1 MSTMN
6 LALKAPPLALR
17 EQAPGPARATPTAAS
32 PATGATPQADA
43 APAALELR
51 NVCKSYG
58 SGSARTEVLDQLNL
72 RIEPG
77 EFVAIVGFSGS
88 GKTTLVS
95 LLAGLA
101 QADSGQVLKD
111 GQPITAPGPDRGV
124 VFQSYSLMP
133 WLTVRENIALAV
145 DRVFASDSRTQR
157 NERVSRYISMVGL
170 TPAADK
176 KPAQLSGGMRQRVSV
191 ARALATNPDV
201 LLMDEP
207 LSALDA
213 LTRANLQDEI
223 VRIWSEERKTV
234 LLITNDVD
242 EALMMADRII
252 PLETG
257 PRAKLG
263 PSFKVDID
271 RPRDRR
277 AMNHDVRFQALRAQ
291 ITQHLLGLAHQ
302 RDTDQGTQIIALPQ
316 LTPREVA
323 PQRLPTAASLFR
335 MRHAAQAEAIE
346 NDLVAAARAAAPT
359 LLSPTPADAAANEH
373 ISDGR
378 FVEFS
383 QVVKVYPGAN
393 GPQTVVD
400 GFDMKIRRGEFI
412 SVIGHSG
419 CGKST
424 VLSMIAGLTD
434 ISEGVIVLDG
444 REVANAGPDRGLV
457 FQAPSLVPWLTA
469 FENVMLGV
477 ARVFPHATQAERNNT
492 VAYYLGRVGLGNA
505 MDKRAA
511 DLSNGMKQRVGI
523 ARAFALNPKLLLL
536 DEPFGM
542 LDSLTRWDL
551 QEVLMETWARSQ
563 VTAIMVTHDVDEA
576 ILLAD
581 RVVMMSNGP
590 RAKIGRIM
598 DVPLPRPRTR
608 EALLSHPR
616 YYELREE
623 LIGFLEDCGKQH

>member
-1 MSTMN
+1 MN
-6 LALKAPPLALR
+6 LALKSPLGL
-17 EQAPGPARATPTAAS
+17 PAIATTTAAVA
-32 PATGATPQADA
+32 PASRPMLVVPQAEPA
-43 APAALELR
+43 VAALELR
-51 NVCKSYG
+51 GVCKCYG
-58 SGSARTEVLDQLNL
+58 SGAARSEVLHDLNL
-72 RIEPG
+72 RIAPG

-95 LLAGLA
+95 LLAGLI

-111 GQPITAPGPDRGV
+111 GLPITGPGPDRGV

-133 WLTVRENIALAV
+133 WLSVRDNVALAV
-145 DRVFASDSRTQR
+145 DRVFAAESAPQR
-157 NERVSRYISMVGL
+157 AERVKHYVSMVGL
-170 TPAADK
+170 TPAIDK

-191 ARALATNPDV
+191 ARALATEPDV
-201 LLMDEP
+201 LLLDEP

-223 VRIWSEERKTV
+223 VRIWGAGASEGAARKTV

-257 PRAKLG
+257 PRARLG
-263 PSFKVDID
+263 SSFEVDIP

-277 AMNHDVRFQALRAQ
+277 EMNHEPRFQALRGE
-291 ITQHLLGLAHQ
+291 ITQHLIGLSQQ
-302 RDTDQGTQIIALPQ
+302 RSAGQGAKLISLPK
-316 LTPREVA
+316 LTPRVA
-323 PQRLPTAASLFR
+323 VVPQRRTAASLLR

-346 NDLVAAARAAAPT
+346 RAIVAPPAPGLPALAPAAPST
-359 LLSPTPADAAANEH
+359 SGRGRDE
-373 ISDGR
+373 R

-383 QVVKVYPGAN
+383 QVVKVYPGIN
-393 GPQTVVD
+393 GKGPQTVVD
-400 GFDMKIRRGEFI
+400 GFDLKMKRGEFI
-412 SVIGHSG
+412 SIIGHSG

-424 VLSMIAGLTD
+424 VLSMVAGLTD

-444 REVANAGPDRGLV
+444 REVNDAGPDRGLV
-457 FQAPSLVPWLTA
+457 FQAPSLVPWLSA
-469 FENVMLGV
+469 LDNVMLGV
-477 ARVFPHATQAERNNT
+477 NRVFGHATAAERHNT
-492 VAYYLGRVGLGNA
+492 AAYYLDRVGLGSA
-505 MDKRAA
+505 MHKRAA

-551 QEVLMETWARSQ
+551 QEVLMEVWTRSQ
-563 VTAIMVTHDVDEA
+563 VTAVMVTHDVDEA

-581 RVVMMSNGP
+581 RVVMMRNGP
-590 RAKIGRIM
+590 RAKIGLVM

-608 EALLSHPR
+608 EMLLAHPR

>member
-1 MSTMN
+1 MN
-6 LALKAPPLALR
+6 FALKSPVVMPDPAPLVA
-17 EQAPGPARATPTAAS
+17 AVAHHDAAS
-32 PATGATPQADA
+32 QAA
-43 APAALELR
+43 SGVAALELR
-51 NVCKSYG
+51 NVSKSYG
-58 SGSARTEVLDQLNL
+58 SGASRSEVLDRLNL
-72 RIEPG
+72 RMEPG

-95 LLAGLA
+95 LLAGLL
-101 QADSGQVLKD
+101 QADSGEVLKD
-111 GQPITAPGPDRGV
+111 GQPITRPGPDRGV

-133 WLTVRENIALAV
+133 WLSVRENIALAV
-145 DRVFASDSRTQR
+145 DHVFGAESAARRD
-157 NERVSRYISMVGL
+157 ERVARYIAMVGL
-170 TPAADK
+170 SAAADK

-223 VRIWSEERKTV
+223 VRIWSEENKTV

-257 PRAKLG
+257 PRARLG
-263 PSFKVDID
+263 PSFVVDVP

-277 AMNHDVRFQALRAQ
+277 EMNHDARFQALRAE
-291 ITQHLLGLAHQ
+291 ITQHLLGMAHQ
-302 RDTDQGTQIIALPQ
+302 RDAGQGAQVIQLPI
-316 LTPREVA
+316 LTPRAVTA
-323 PQRLPTAASLFR
+323 QSAATLARLMRL
-335 MRHAAQAEAIE
+335 RHAAQSEAI
-346 NDLVAAARAAAPT
+346 
-359 LLSPTPADAAANEH
+359 DAAAAAASAATMTGEQ
-373 ISDGR
+373 SQGR
-378 FVEFS
+378 ADHDRYVEFS
-383 QVVKVYPGAN
+383 EVVKIYPSAK

-400 GFDMKIRRGEFI
+400 GFDLKIRQGEFI

-424 VLSMIAGLTD
+424 VLSMMAGLTG
-434 ISEGVIVLDG
+434 ISAGVIVLDG
-444 REVANAGPDRGLV
+444 REVAEAGPDRALV

-477 ARVFPHATQAERNNT
+477 ARVFPHASKEERHNT
-492 VAYYLGRVGLGNA
+492 VAYYLGRVGLGDA
-505 MDKRAA
+505 MHKRASE
-511 DLSNGMKQRVGI
+511 LSNGMKQRVGI
-523 ARAFALNPKLLLL
+523 ARAFALNPKMLLL

-551 QEVLMETWARSQ
+551 QEVLMEVWSRSK
-563 VTAIMVTHDVDEA
+563 VTTMMVTHDVDEA

-590 RAKIGRIM
+590 RARIGRVL
-598 DVPLPRPRTR
+598 DVPLARPRSR
-608 EALLSHPR
+608 QALVSHMQ
-616 YYELREE
+616 YYRLREE
-623 LIGFLEDCGKQH
+623 LIGFLEDCGSQH